1 MTLLQDLLDVIYTDG
16 DITAAGNEGTIIT
29 GFHLAGQV
37 ILTPSKKQLEQYAA
51 AAAAAAAAGNSV
63 VAAALAGPSKGVFGE
78 LMRFTCCAHDYTTKI
93 TGGQTYIVENL
104 YQESGVNYI
113 EATGVPGSPPGTVA
127 VSAVKTYTTT
137 TTQTT
142 LTDWAGL
149 YWMSGGGTNFQPT
162 TGPKAEAVYVT
173 VSGTA
178 ATDLVY
184 MLTQPDRNY
193 PIDDALQFKIS
204 DKTATLTKIG
214 NTNTNDTMFPGP
226 VDDLWPAGAIANA
239 VQGLDAI
246 RRLGRI
252 DLAVHYPELGV
263 TDTCSV

>member
-1 MTLLQDLLDVIYTDG
+1 
-16 DITAAGNEGTIIT
+16 
-29 GFHLAGQV
+29 
-37 ILTPSKKQLEQYAA
+37 
-51 AAAAAAAAGNSV
+51 
-63 VAAALAGPSKGVFGE
+63 
-78 LMRFTCCAHDYTTKI
+78 MRFTCCAHDYTTKI

-184 MLTQPDRNY
+184 MLTQPDEVLA
-193 PIDDALQFKIS
+193 IDAMVESK
-204 DKTATLTKIG
+204 G
-214 NTNTNDTMFPGP
+214 H
-226 VDDLWPAGAIANA
+226 
-239 VQGLDAI
+239 
-246 RRLGRI
+246 
-252 DLAVHYPELGV
+252 LAVSKKNAMKMKDGSETEPNNSPCEGIPLH
-263 TDTCSV
+263 